1 MFIILSGSN
10 GVPLY
15 QQIVDQVRAKILSGE
30 LRPGEPLPSM
40 RQLAA
45 DLMTSMITT
54 KRAYQE
60 LELTGLIQT
69 RPGLGTYV
77 CELPDS
83 SVQEIKLGEVRQQ
96 LTSLLQNAKRLG
108 VSGSLLRELFESALQ
123 AEEDSHGK

>member
-15 QQIVDQVRAKILSGE
+15 QQIVDQMRAKILSGE

-60 LELTGLIQT
+60 LELAGLIQT

-77 CELPDS
+77 CELTDS
-83 SVQEIKLGEVRQQ
+83 SVEEIKLGEVRQQ

-108 VSGSLLRELFESALQ
+108 VSSSLLRQLFESALQ
-123 AEEDSHGK
+123 AEEDSHGQ

>member
-1 MFIILSGSN
+1 MFILLSGSN

-15 QQIVDQVRAKILSGE
+15 QQIVDQVRTKILSGE

-60 LELTGLIQT
+60 LELAGLIQT

-77 CELPDS
+77 CELPDG
-83 SVQEIKLGEVRQQ
+83 SVEAIKLSEVRQQ
-96 LTSLLQNAKRLG
+96 LADALRNARRLG
-108 VSGSLLRELFESALQ
+108 VSGKLLRTLIEQALQ
-123 AEEDSHGK
+123 AEEDSDGK

>member
-15 QQIVDQVRAKILSGE
+15 QQIVDQLRAKILSGE

-60 LELTGLIQT
+60 LEAAGLIQT

-77 CELPDS
+77 CQLPDS
-83 SVQEIKLGEVRQQ
+83 SVEEIKLNDVRQQ
-96 LTSLLQNAKRLG
+96 LAEVLRHAGRLG
-108 VSGSLLRELFESALQ
+108 VSRSLLRQLFEEALQ
-123 AEEDSHGK
+123 TEEDSHEK

>member
-15 QQIVDQVRAKILSGE
+15 QQIVDQMRAKILSGE
-30 LRPGEPLPSM
+30 LHPGEPLPSM

-60 LELTGLIQT
+60 LEVAGLIQT

-77 CELPDS
+77 RELPDGS
-83 SVQEIKLGEVRQQ
+83 AEEIKLNDVRQQ
-96 LTSLLQNAKRLG
+96 LAKVLRHAERLG
-108 VSGSLLRELFESALQ
+108 VSSNLLRQLFEEALQ
-123 AEEDSHGK
+123 AEEDSHEE